1 MKILYAIQA
10 TGNGHLTRAMEIVPV
25 LKKHCETD
33 VLLSGIQADLSL
45 PFDVKY
51 RFQGLSF
58 IFGKAGG
65 INVWQTYLRMNSI
78 RLLKE
83 IRSLNVDQYD
93 MVISDFEPV
102 SAWACHLTKRNCI
115 GLSNQIATLH
125 PLAPKP
131 KSKDLLGK
139 MVLEHYAPTTV
150 NYGLHYKK
158 LDKNI
163 FTPVI
168 RREIRGQAIT
178 NEGHFTVYLP
188 SYDDERI
195 IKHLTRF
202 KKCDWQV
209 FSKHCR
215 RKHREK
221 NVRVW
226 PLEHDRFVKSLA
238 SCEGILCNAGFGTTS
253 EALFLNKNLLV
264 IPMKMQYEQHCNAAM
279 LKSMGVKVIKSL
291 KKKHYEKIT
300 DWIDRKSI
308 IEVHYPDNVHE
319 IVHTLFENHHEQ
331 KAVPYVSRHSG
342 YRLFR

>member
-10 TGNGHLTRAMEIVPV
+10 TGNGHLTRAMDIVPA
-25 LKKHCETD
+25 LKNYGETD
-33 VLLSGIQADLSL
+33 VLLSGIQADLPL

-51 RFQGLSF
+51 RMQGLSF

-65 INVWQTYLRMNSI
+65 INVWQTYLRMNSL

-83 IRSLNVDQYD
+83 IRSLNVEQYD

-102 SAWACHLTKRNCI
+102 SAWACLMAKKTCI

-150 NYGLHYKK
+150 NYGFHYKR

-168 RREIRGQAIT
+168 RKEIREQAVS
-178 NEGHFTVYLP
+178 NEGHYTVYLP
-188 SYDDERI
+188 SYDDDRI
-195 IKHLTRF
+195 IKHLSRF

-209 FSKHCR
+209 FSKHCKK
-215 RKHREK
+215 KHREK
-221 NVRVW
+221 NVRIW
-226 PLEHDRFVKSLA
+226 PLEHERFVKSLA

-253 EALFLNKNLLV
+253 EALFLNKKMLV

-300 DWIDRKSI
+300 EWIDRQSI
-308 IEVHYPDNVHE
+308 IKVNYPDNVQE
-319 IVHTLFENHHEQ
+319 IISTIIENHHAE
-331 KAVPYVSRHSG
+331 KAVPYISRHTE